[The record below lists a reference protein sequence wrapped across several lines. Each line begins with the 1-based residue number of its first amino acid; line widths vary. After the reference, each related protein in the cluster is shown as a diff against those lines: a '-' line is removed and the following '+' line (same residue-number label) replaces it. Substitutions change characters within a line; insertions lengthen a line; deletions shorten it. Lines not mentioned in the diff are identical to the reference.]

1 MTATYPEVAVPMNA
15 REKKPADEAVYR
27 CPVCNHGLTH
37 DPPVPRF
44 DAPCSE
50 CGCHIWCRRRAAS
63 GDTILEV
70 LPRRTPEPWDVD
82 QVVESLIR
90 QDAAARVVV
99 DLRRLDMVDSAFVAR
114 LLAMHKR
121 IRSSGGHFVLCGL
134 CPVVREMFEH
144 LRLDKAFEISDAA
157 ENSAE

>member
-1 MTATYPEVAVPMNA
+1 MNA

-50 CGCHIWCRRRAAS
+50 CGGHIWCRRRETS

-70 LPRRTPEPWDVD
+70 LPGRTPEPWDVD
-82 QVVESLIR
+82 QVADSLIR
-90 QDAAARVVV
+90 HGAAARVVV

-121 IRSSGGHFVLCGL
+121 IRSSGGHLVLCGL

-144 LRLDKAFEISDAA
+144 LRLDKAFEILEAEANAA
-157 ENSAE
+157 E